1 MHEPS
6 QEESE
11 LWNKVAT
18 SDGLIK
24 ADALIEISYI
34 RSRDQE
40 YEDSLALCETAKD
53 LYLEKSPESNHRL
66 AHIYYGIGHSL
77 QNLQRSS
84 EAAEALMQSALLLEK
99 IGSEEALHTLNQVGD
114 AWFEAKDY
122 EKSFKAYKRALDS
135 ANPEACPAIIARN
148 FVDAG
153 TALEKMKMW
162 DEALKYFTE
171 ARSRYKIMK
180 DPRLIAHCDEEIS
193 LCYYWLEDGMNALFH
208 AQLALDYAVTAEDP
222 FHSMW
227 STARLA
233 LANMRLEKYED
244 AIELFVRAKSAMTVQ
259 ENPPWKAIIK
269 LERQVANAFRKLGK
283 EETSNEILRRI
294 KALSEIFLD
303 EEEVNDATTGL

>member
-122 EKSFKAYKRALDS
+122 EKSFRAYKRALDS

-208 AQLALDYAVTAEDP
+208 AQLALDYAVTAEDS
-222 FHSMW
+222 FHITW
-227 STARLA
+227 AKARLA
-233 LANMRLEKYED
+233 LANKKIGNLEI
-244 AIELFVRAKSAMTVQ
+244 AIKLFNEAKSIMTIKST
-259 ENPPWKAIIK
+259 PPWKAIIK
-269 LERQVANAFRKLGK
+269 IEYTIAEILSELGK
-283 EETSNEILRRI
+283 KSESDEIRRRI
-294 KALSEIFLD
+294 SNIAEIF
-303 EEEVNDATTGL
+303 EEGDGFGLSIH